1 MTSQLFGI
9 RFGRMKDLDA
19 NEKVFTII
27 AHDWSLKG
35 VIDEWPK
42 TLNAWKEEGWK
53 DGTRWKF
60 LEDFEKAV

>member
-1 MTSQLFGI
+1 
-9 RFGRMKDLDA
+9 MKDLDA